1 MREMSALIPIVHWSA
16 RDIYIKILSS
26 SDTIFCT
33 HRADRD
39 ELVGMIHHCDQEIEK
54 HDDVDD
60 GEAAEHD
67 QAPEPGELL
76 DPRKFKVVQVY

>member
-1 MREMSALIPIVHWSA
+1 
-16 RDIYIKILSS
+16 
-26 SDTIFCT
+26 
-33 HRADRD
+33 
-39 ELVGMIHHCDQEIEK
+39 MIHHSDQEIEK

-60 GEAAEHD
+60 GEASEHD

>member
-1 MREMSALIPIVHWSA
+1 MWYL
-16 RDIYIKILSS
+16 DTLLSS
-26 SDTIFCT
+26 SEFAST

-39 ELVGMIHHCDQEIEK
+39 ELVRMIHHRDQEIEK

-60 GEAAEHD
+60 GEAPEHD

>member
-1 MREMSALIPIVHWSA
+1 MIFTQI
-16 RDIYIKILSS
+16 SS
-26 SDTIFCT
+26 STDTIFST